1 MSVCLYT
8 SSKAADSHKDEL
20 RNQQP
25 TQSFARV
32 LESPV
37 HTDKGIWK
45 DGMKWDHILL
55 IRNTIRKNCNF
66 SPGAQIQANQGS
78 C

>member
-25 TQSFARV
+25 TQSFARM

-37 HTDKGIWK
+37 HTDKG
-45 DGMKWDHILL
+45 M
-55 IRNTIRKNCNF
+55 
-66 SPGAQIQANQGS
+66 
-78 C
+78 